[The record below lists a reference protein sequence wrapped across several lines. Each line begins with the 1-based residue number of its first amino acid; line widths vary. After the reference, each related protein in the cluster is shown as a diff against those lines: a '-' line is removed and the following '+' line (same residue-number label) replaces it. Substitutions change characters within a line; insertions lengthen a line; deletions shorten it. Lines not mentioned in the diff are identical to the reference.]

1 MSFFKGPIFK
11 VVLPLIL
18 ALSVISGTV
27 AAADGQ
33 APTPPTATSVALNTY
48 GSLPVV
54 VLNLTQSPINMNMS
68 FTAPNGYATTGWP
81 VPLPIAAGL
90 PGVYYLNGSQTA
102 TFANIL
108 TPNVTPTNNGNFSL
122 NPIATVDS
130 QNNIAY
136 SKNSGWMSMFTTFP
150 SWTLSGMYKQVQFV
164 KLGNEINNQ
173 GAAAYNSEV
182 LTGYP
187 SSDAKN
193 ITSNFGAVSAS
204 ALNAGQAAVATLK
217 LNLLNSNGTVQA
229 AYDININSLGGGT
242 SGSVAIPQSGF
253 SILHALHTA
262 ADILADGKM
271 AIEGDPLAIIDLIDG
286 IGETVDGI
294 VTAVSNANSTNVNV
308 TTDKAY
314 PAKSK
319 GINVTAT
326 ADPAGF
332 PSGATLSAYSGDSQ
346 SLMYEVKSAANQQL
360 PLTQQN
366 AVFVTTWRQ
375 SPQNNY
381 GVSLPNGADI
391 LFVVV
396 LNQGVYASNQVQQYI
411 NNNAPTQMAGGAK
424 YQPTKAQAQESAK
437 ILGILT
443 AIAKKNPQDAKLI
456 IDLFGVRGKH
466 AQVKNDPA
474 ALKNLGVQ
482 LKTVLEKHKNELP
495 AIEQYL
501 TKLARK

>member
-1 MSFFKGPIFK
+1 MIFSGGTMFRIA
-11 VVLPLIL
+11 LSLIL
-18 ALSVISGTV
+18 ALSVLSGPV

-48 GSLPVV
+48 GSLPMV
-54 VLNLTQSPINMNMS
+54 VLNLTQSPINMNLS
-68 FTAPNGYATTGWP
+68 FNAPNGYATTGWP
-81 VPLPIAAGL
+81 VSLPIAAGL
-90 PGVYYLNGSQTA
+90 PGVYYLNGTQTA

-108 TPNVTPTNNGNFSL
+108 TPNLTPSNNGNFSL
-122 NPIATVDS
+122 NPIATLDS
-130 QNNIAY
+130 QNNATF
-136 SKNSGWMSMFTTFP
+136 SKNSGWASMFTVFP
-150 SWTLSGMYKQVQFV
+150 SWTLSGMHKQVQFV
-164 KLGNEINNQ
+164 KLGNELNNQ

-187 SSDAKN
+187 SSNAKN
-193 ITSNFGAVSAS
+193 ITSNTGAVSANV
-204 ALNAGQAAVATLK
+204 LNAGQAATATLK
-217 LNLLNSNGTVQA
+217 MNLLNPNGTVQA

-262 ADILADGKM
+262 ADILADGKT

-314 PAKSK
+314 PATSK
-319 GINVTAT
+319 GINVTAK
-326 ADPAGF
+326 ADAASF
-332 PSGATLSAYSGDSQ
+332 PSGATLTAYAGDSQ
-346 SLMYEVKSAANQQL
+346 SLMYEVQGPANQQL

-381 GVSLPNGADI
+381 GINLPNGADI

-437 ILGILT
+437 ILEIMT

-456 IDLFGVRGKH
+456 IELFGVRGKH
-466 AQVKNDPA
+466 DQVKNDPA
-474 ALKNLGVQ
+474 AMKNLGVQ
-482 LKTVLEKHKNELP
+482 LKTVLEKYKNELP
-495 AIEQYL
+495 AVGQYL
-501 TKLARK
+501 TKLAQK